1 MRLQARCS
9 MPRKF
14 SATRSWRTTIR
25 RKFCRKLPDEPISKR
40 RVYQP
45 DFMGRG
51 ALDVDGDREPL
62 TIGDGHDPQNAIEHG
77 TVLPP
82 RTPSTVLSARRLG

>member
-1 MRLQARCS
+1 
-9 MPRKF
+9 
-14 SATRSWRTTIR
+14 
-25 RKFCRKLPDEPISKR
+25 
-40 RVYQP
+40 
-45 DFMGRG
+45 MGRG